1 MGFTVGFIVGLVV
14 GLVVGF
20 TVGLVVGLIVGL
32 VVGLIVGHT
41 PQSSGQFSHVSPS
54 EHLPS
59 PQYEDGVEHETPLHW
74 LTDASTRFPL

>member
-1 MGFTVGFIVGLVV
+1 MTVGFSVGLVV
-14 GLVVGF
+14 GLVVGL
-20 TVGLVVGLIVGL
+20 TVGLVG
-32 VVGLIVGHT
+32 GLIVGHT

-74 LTDASTRFPL
+74 LAGAATRFPL